1 MHASQLRPG
10 NAPGR
15 GGKNTNL
22 GGGKAMDL
30 RSTMRRLL
38 GLLRPYKLLLCA
50 VFVITVLST
59 AFATI
64 SPKLLGGV
72 TTSLTKYLLEGQPL
86 DTEGIVRLLL
96 MLLLLYG
103 VSFLCDTLRVYL
115 MTGMTQR
122 VILQMRK
129 SVDEKLGR
137 LPLSY
142 FDKNSTGDVMSRA
155 TNDIDMISQTL
166 QSTLSEIVAAV
177 VTLAGVIAMMLTIS
191 PLLTVICLLTLPLG
205 AVITGYIVRRS
216 QRFFRMQTTAL
227 GDLNGHIEEAF
238 TAHALLRAY
247 GQEDES
253 RKTFDEINGRLSKAY
268 LRAQFASGVS
278 YPLNGIVNDLSYI
291 AICVIGGLRAIRG
304 TMTLG
309 DIQAFIQYSQR
320 FANPIGTLS
329 NVVNV
334 IQSAMAGAERVF
346 ALLDEPE
353 EAGAQDG
360 HLAAQ
365 TRGDVE
371 FRGVTFS
378 YEEDKKLITDF
389 SLHVKP
395 GETVAIVGH
404 TGAGKTTLVNLLM
417 RFYDIQGGQI
427 LLDGVDISSVPR
439 EETRSRIGMVLQD
452 AWLFEGS
459 IYDNIAYGAR
469 PGTAVTPRMVEDA
482 ARAAHLHHY
491 INTLP
496 NGYRTQIAPGA
507 DNLSAGQKQ
516 LITIARAVMADPAI
530 LILDEATSFVDT
542 RTEQQIQSAME
553 EIMLGRTSF
562 IIAHRLSTIRH
573 AKTILVMSQGAV
585 VEVGDHNS
593 LLQKKGAY
601 YELYQAQFAGA
612 VTEDA

>member
-1 MHASQLRPG
+1 MTNGMHASQLRPG
-10 NAPGR
+10 SAPPR
-15 GGKNTNL
+15 SRFAPAA
-22 GGGKAMDL
+22 KAQDL
-30 RSTMRRLL
+30 RSTLRRLL
-38 GLLRPYKLLLCA
+38 KLLRPYRLLLGV
-50 VFVITVLST
+50 VFFVTVLST
-59 AFATI
+59 VFATI

-72 TTSLTKYLLEGQPL
+72 TTSLTDHLLHGTAL
-86 DTEGIVRLLL
+86 DIPGIGRLLL
-96 MLLLLYG
+96 FLLILYL
-103 VSFLCDTLRVYL
+103 VSLLCDTLRVHL

-122 VILQMRK
+122 VILALRRD
-129 SVDEKLGR
+129 VDEKLGR

-142 FDKNSTGDVMSRA
+142 FDTHSTGDMMSRA
-155 TNDIDMISQTL
+155 TNDIDLLSQTL
-166 QSTLSEIVAAV
+166 QSTLSEIVSAV
-177 VTLAGVIAMMLTIS
+177 VTLVGVIAMMLTIS

-216 QRFFRMQTTAL
+216 QRFFRRQTSAL
-227 GDLNGHIEEAF
+227 GELNGHIEEAF

-247 GQEDES
+247 GQEEES
-253 RKTFDEINGRLSKAY
+253 QKTFDDINETLSRSN
-268 LRAQFASGVS
+268 LRAQFAAGVS
-278 YPLNGIVNDLSYI
+278 YPLNGIVTDLSYI

-353 EAGAQDG
+353 EDRSQTE
-360 HLAAQ
+360 HLPEH
-365 TRGDVE
+365 TRGEVE
-371 FRGVTFS
+371 LKNVSFR
-378 YEEDKKLITDF
+378 YEANKPLITDF
-389 SLHVKP
+389 SLHVHP

-417 RFYDIQGGQI
+417 RFYDVQKGQI
-427 LLDGVDISSVPR
+427 LLDGTDIASVPR
-439 EETRSRIGMVLQD
+439 EETRARIGMVLQD
-452 AWLFEGS
+452 AWLFEGT

-469 PGTAVTPRMVEDA
+469 PGVTVTPEMVEKA
-482 ARAAHLHHY
+482 ARTAHLHY
-491 INTLP
+491 YVTTLP
-496 NGYRTQIAPGA
+496 DGYQTLVTPDA

-516 LITIARAVMADPAI
+516 LITIARAVIADPAI

-553 EIMLGRTSF
+553 EVMRGRTSF

-573 AKTILVMSQGAV
+573 AKTILVMADGAV
-585 VEVGDHNS
+585 VEVGDHES
-593 LLQKKGAY
+593 LLKQKGAY
-601 YELYQAQFAGA
+601 YKLYQSQFSGA
-612 VTEDA
+612 TKEI